1 MERGYCTFSGMLR
14 SVFTFVFVVNHGFL
28 YWIGQ
33 VGSYIFVFSVLYSF
47 FNHHSPYSLYFS

>member
-1 MERGYCTFSGMLR
+1 MERGYCTFSGMLL

-33 VGSYIFVFSVLYSF
+33 VGSYFFRFFCSVQF
-47 FNHHSPYSLYFS
+47 F